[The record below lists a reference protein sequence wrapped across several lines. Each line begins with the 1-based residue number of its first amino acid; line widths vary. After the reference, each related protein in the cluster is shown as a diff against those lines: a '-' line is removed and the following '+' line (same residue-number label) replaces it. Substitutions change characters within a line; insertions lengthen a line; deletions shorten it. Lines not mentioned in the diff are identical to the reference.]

1 MVKKHKKEPYSVS
14 FSPQTIR
21 NLKYYKYTHPDAKL
35 SQEIEA
41 AVNAL
46 IPDMRG

>member
-1 MVKKHKKEPYSVS
+1 MVKKYKKEPYSIS
-14 FSPQTIR
+14 LSPRTVE

-41 AVNAL
+41 TINAI